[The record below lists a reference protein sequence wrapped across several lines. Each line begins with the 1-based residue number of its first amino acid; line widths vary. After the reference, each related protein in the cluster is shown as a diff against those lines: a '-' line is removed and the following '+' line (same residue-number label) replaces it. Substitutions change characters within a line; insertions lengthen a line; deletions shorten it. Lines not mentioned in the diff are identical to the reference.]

1 VGHQWHGRNFGG
13 NWGGG
18 SSGNRGRGRET
29 AFAGRGLDAF
39 GRGRNTQPSWR
50 LNALPNFGGPS
61 RDEQELD
68 DTCSSP
74 VKPPNMDLEKDSQEA
89 LAKRRLNLEAVDGNE
104 MVGEDANIANPNAMG
119 VDGEIV
125 PYESLGND
133 GTIARKKRSKKDR
146 ANSTSEGS
154 VASQG
159 DAVRSQ

>member
-1 VGHQWHGRNFGG
+1 
-13 NWGGG
+13 
-18 SSGNRGRGRET
+18 
-29 AFAGRGLDAF
+29 
-39 GRGRNTQPSWR
+39 
-50 LNALPNFGGPS
+50 
-61 RDEQELD
+61 
-68 DTCSSP
+68 
-74 VKPPNMDLEKDSQEA
+74 MDLEKDSQEA